1 MTFLFFVEHLQN
13 AVAVGLGAQESLFIA
28 FLNRGFEG
36 VLFEVVELAYGD
48 AAGGAGLREQSAD
61 VVDIVLPD
69 LEAALYG
76 AEGHLRRRLMVDAKQ
91 QRRFDDPLEEGVN
104 GRGAGK

>member
-1 MTFLFFVEHLQN
+1 MTFLAFAEHLQN
-13 AVAVGLGAQESLFIA
+13 AVAVGLGAQESLFVA

-36 VLFEVVELAYGD
+36 VLFEVVELAHGD
-48 AAGGAGLREQSAD
+48 ASGGAGLREQSAD

-69 LEAALYG
+69 LETALYG

-91 QRRFDDPLEEGVN
+91 QRRFDDTLEEGID
-104 GRGAGK
+104 RCGAGK